1 MSTYSRPALWLAI
14 AVSCVLIIVN
24 LLPWIST
31 ALPASDIEFKL
42 ERGWTSREIG
52 RALADRKIIRSEFLF
67 VGYAK
72 IFGYSEQ
79 FKAGTYDLSG
89 RASLIDLYRIFS
101 SGGESSDDVEVTI
114 PEGTNLAD
122 IDRILAKAGLIEANE
137 LIKAAVASHSY
148 QSYEGFLFPDTY
160 RFFKDASPERILKTM
175 RDNFDLKTE
184 QLFKEFPELQSQH
197 LAAFKGY
204 ILVASILEKEVQTDQ
219 DMRLVAGIIQ
229 NRLRLGMPLQI
240 DATVAYGAC
249 LQKFTSGRY
258 CDVSGV
264 NLVDA
269 IKRDTVY
276 NTYTRTGLPV
286 SPISNPGLASLRAAL
301 SPTSN
306 EYLYYLSK
314 PDGTTVFSR
323 TLAEHNAARAKYLK

>member
-42 ERGWTSREIG
+42 ERGWTARKIG

-160 RFFKDASPERILKTM
+160 RFFKDASPERILTTM
-175 RDNFDLKTE
+175 RGNFTLKTGGE
-184 QLFKEFPELQSQH
+184 
-197 LAAFKGY
+197 GTTGTI
-204 ILVASILEKEVQTDQ
+204 ILASILEKEVQTDQ

-249 LQKFTSGRY
+249 LQKFISGRY

-276 NTYTRTGLPV
+276 NTYTRIGLPPN
-286 SPISNPGLASLRAAL
+286 PISNPGIASIRAVIRPM
-301 SPTSN
+301 SSD
-306 EYLYYLSK
+306 YLYYLSK
-314 PDGTTVFSR
+314 PDGTTVFSK
-323 TLAEHNAARAKYLK
+323 TFAEHNAARIKYLK